1 MCRLL
6 KVRLDKEEFEE
17 ELKELQ
23 GRVSS
28 MKQQIPDPS
37 HAETLSKV
45 PPPANTPL
53 QTPSPRGPPLTHPRA
68 DYGPM
73 FMQRKGVTDPPCVH
87 YKGLTKIVT
96 FR

>member
-1 MCRLL
+1 MVRVVTRCVCVNRSRLL

-37 HAETLSKV
+37 HAEALSKV
-45 PPPANTPL
+45 
-53 QTPSPRGPPLTHPRA
+53 RHP
-68 DYGPM
+68 
-73 FMQRKGVTDPPCVH
+73 H
-87 YKGLTKIVT
+87 
-96 FR
+96 

>member
-1 MCRLL
+1 MELYASFTLAYSKSRILFPLVLHQAPVIQQSQAPFNRTRCCVLACVCRLL

-45 PPPANTPL
+45 PPP
-53 QTPSPRGPPLTHPRA
+53 
-68 DYGPM
+68 
-73 FMQRKGVTDPPCVH
+73 C
-87 YKGLTKIVT
+87 
-96 FR
+96 